1 MSSSGQSR
9 LSFLLYERFSEPFP
23 ALLTALS
30 RDVAQDTSRFTD
42 YSRRRNPPIL
52 HRKELLLPAA
62 HPLVLPA
69 VQLTGEL
76 ERLGA
81 FGRPSEI
88 GTRDGWLDRLDS
100 LGLAIKD
107 GVPVSS
113 G

>member
-1 MSSSGQSR
+1 MVKLGRSR
-9 LSFLLYERFSEPFP
+9 LSFLLYEHFYRPFP

-30 RDVAQDTSRFTD
+30 CDIALATSRFTY
-42 YSRRRNPPIL
+42 YSRRRSPPIL
-52 HRKELLLPAA
+52 HRKELLLPAD
-62 HPLVLPA
+62 HPLLAPA

-81 FGRPSEI
+81 FERPSQI
-88 GTRDGWLDRLDS
+88 GTRDGWLARLDC
-100 LGLAIKD
+100 LGLAIED